1 MGSILNGFFLVKL
14 NNISVTLRVKVGLID
29 EELVSSFGVE
39 ELGKNLSLGIDG
51 NMRKIQ
57 YLTEKTQEMFAMLA
71 WNQRNKVRRQEP
83 SCSLHLLAQTAKD
96 HLQEFKSV
104 QPIPPQPVAVPRA
117 RWKPPSEDFVKVNVD
132 GAVFAD
138 EDKSGIGL
146 VVL

>member
-1 MGSILNGFFLVKL
+1 
-14 NNISVTLRVKVGLID
+14 
-29 EELVSSFGVE
+29 
-39 ELGKNLSLGIDG
+39 
-51 NMRKIQ
+51 
-57 YLTEKTQEMFAMLA
+57 MFAMLA

-96 HLQEFKSV
+96 LLQEFKSV

-138 EDKSGIGL
+138 EDKSGIGI
-146 VVL
+146 VICNHDGQVLASHCRKLHQAYSPGAIEALAVHVGYLFNNLLR